1 MNLYLLL
8 KTLHILSSTILFGTG
23 LGSAYYALRAWRS
36 GQLPVIAVTF
46 RHLVAADWLF
56 IATTAVFQPLS
67 GLAMVHVA
75 GWSLAQ
81 GWLLWSLGLYVFA
94 GLCWLPVVWLQ
105 IRVRDMAEAALRGA
119 AHRTAGVPLHERLVH
134 PRLAGLHRLHGHLLP
149 DGQQAGLRVPSAQP
163 EQRQDQERQEP
174 PQYNQAKPPGRS
186 SRRKARAGPSAAP
199 RSWTME

>member
-46 RHLVAADWLF
+46 RHLVTADWLF

-81 GWLLWSLGLYVFA
+81 A
-94 GLCWLPVVWLQ
+94 GCCGAWASTCSPGSAGYRWCGC
-105 IRVRDMAEAALRGA
+105 RSAYATWPRRPCARRGPSNRW
-119 AHRTAGVPLHERLVH
+119 RTA
-134 PRLAGLHRLHGHLLP
+134 
-149 DGQQAGLRVPSAQP
+149 
-163 EQRQDQERQEP
+163 
-174 PQYNQAKPPGRS
+174 
-186 SRRKARAGPSAAP
+186 
-199 RSWTME
+199 T